1 MFGIGMSELLIILG
15 LALILIGPKKL
26 PELARSLG
34 KTLGELRRA
43 TDDLK
48 ETIAEEIEPIREEIP
63 DKEELK
69 KALEKNLLGE
79 DEEEKDTE
87 TAKDTKPQ

>member
-1 MFGIGMSELLIILG
+1 MFGIGMTELLIILG

-48 ETIAEEIEPIREEIP
+48 ETIVEEIEPIREEIP

-69 KALEKNLLGE
+69 KALEKNFLGE

-87 TAKDTKPQ
+87 TAKDNKP

>member
-48 ETIAEEIEPIREEIP
+48 ETIVEEIEPIREEIP

-69 KALEKNLLGE
+69 KALEKNFLGE

-87 TAKDTKPQ
+87 TAKDNKP

>member
-79 DEEEKDTE
+79 DEEKKDTE